1 MLATTQE
8 LSIQLT
14 ESENLTIGFDF
25 EWKVDMT
32 PAKGRQGKTV
42 VATIAHDNAMYLLQI
57 AWLYENKL
65 SKSFDKFFFGT
76 PWYCL

>member
-8 LSIQLT
+8 LSIELP
-14 ESENLTIGFDF
+14 ESENLTVGFDL
-25 EWKVDMT
+25 ECNVEMT

-57 AWLYENKL
+57 AWLHEDL
-65 SKSFDKFFFGT
+65 SKSFDQFLFRT
-76 PWYCL
+76 LWYDL